1 MITRLFFSLIIIL
14 NCYVFCLVDEH
25 SQREALRV
33 ASEIPERAIDLICQ
47 VDYNIRQLQLEV
59 K

>member
-1 MITRLFFSLIIIL
+1 MIVRLFFTLTIIL

-33 ASEIPERAIDLICQ
+33 ASEIPERVNDLICQ
-47 VDYNIRQLQLEV
+47 VDYSIREFQLEV